1 MQNEMFKILL
11 KRKSKVLLKT
21 EEEHNENICAA
32 VTAMKNMEAYG
43 YTFSYELLKAMSN
56 LDISSIYTIY
66 QNIESV
72 IKDLI
77 GAEISEAV
85 VFYPNF
91 PTQVMEMDEA
101 TLFMDQ
107 LVHYISGGTLVPLD
121 EKQERLP
128 LIGDKTLKVLDLGDV
143 QDLYEIRN
151 NLMQS
156 NTSISGQDKEDLIY
170 LYKTLDKTN
179 LPEEIP
185 FKENVAIISATLLED
200 ELTTANT
207 LRPIVKTA
215 TDLLRVVTYLSDG
228 DVSLAELCK
237 FKSFKRKHR
246 RIFLDLLN
254 SMKNIEED
262 MLRYKNR
269 WIRVGERL
277 HPSEYPQYQKVCE
290 AFDKLRNNKHI
301 STFAGEVQSKFDT
314 KQYLEA
320 TKLLAKRPA
329 ELARRLDE
337 LLRKVDSSEQLAIIE
352 EFETVASQV
361 SSRVLLQVLEHFYN
375 RSEKQAVRVVFPKGS
390 VAQATILPELPPLD
404 EVLCD
409 KVTEICQKALISI
422 YSSRESL
429 GKVYIDPEL
438 SSYIIPY
445 SQRSASKAMK
455 AVTRGSH
462 IKLSDNINVLRG
474 FIHWTN
480 TEGSGY
486 NNRVDI
492 DLSACVLDENW
503 EYKSHVSYTRL
514 RDGKMKIYHSGD
526 ITDGGPADGKGVAE
540 FLDCDIDS
548 IVRAGGRYIV
558 YQVYSFT
565 EQSFNEIPH
574 VSFGWMEREE
584 CASGEIFEPSTV
596 EQKMDLACESTVSIP
611 VIFDCVEREIIWC
624 DMNLSINQ
632 MSERSGGNNLESNFN
647 KATATCYA
655 MANMN
660 KVDMYYLAYLH
671 TMARGE
677 LVSTREEADIIFSND
692 TTKPLIEVE
701 IEIKD
706 EDGEV
711 IETKIE
717 QREKDVKFVTAFDV
731 DEFYAL
737 I

>member
-1 MQNEMFKILL
+1 MKKEMFEILL
-11 KRKSKVLLKT
+11 RRKNKVLLKT
-21 EEEHNENICAA
+21 EEKQYENICAA
-32 VTAMKNMEAYG
+32 VTVMKNIEAYG
-43 YTFSYELLKAMSN
+43 YTFSYELVNALST
-56 LDISSIYTIY
+56 LDISSIQKVYQEIETI
-66 QNIESV
+66 

-77 GAEISEAV
+77 GAETGEAI

-91 PTQVMEMDEA
+91 PTQVMEMDDV

-128 LIGDKTLKVLDLGDV
+128 LIGDKSLKVLNLGDV

-170 LYKTLDKTN
+170 LYKSLDKTN

-215 TDLLRVVTYLSDG
+215 TDVLRVITYLSDG

-254 SMKNIEED
+254 NMKNIEED

-314 KQYLEA
+314 KQYSKA
-320 TKLLAKRPA
+320 AKLLAKRPA

-337 LLRKVDSSEQLAIIE
+337 LLRKADSSEQLTVIE
-352 EFETVASQV
+352 EFEAVATQV

-390 VAQATILPELPPLD
+390 VAQATILPELPSLD
-404 EVLCD
+404 EVICD
-409 KVTEICQKALISI
+409 KVTQICQKALIEI
-422 YSSRESL
+422 YSSKENL

-438 SSYIIPY
+438 SRYIIPY

-455 AVTRGSH
+455 AVTRGSR
-462 IKLSDNINVLRG
+462 IKLNDSVNVLRG

-480 TEGSGY
+480 MDEYGWNG
-486 NNRVDI
+486 RVDL

-503 EYKSHVSYTRL
+503 KYKSHVSYTHL
-514 RDGKMKIYHSGD
+514 RDEGMKSYHSGD
-526 ITDGGPADGKGVAE
+526 ITDGGPVDGKGVAE
-540 FLDCDIDS
+540 FLDCNIDS
-548 IVRAGGRYIV
+548 VVKAGGRYIV

-565 EQSFNEIPH
+565 GQTFSKIPH
-574 VSFGWMEREE
+574 ASFGWMEREE

-596 EQKMDLACESTVSIP
+596 EQKMDLACDSAVCIP

-624 DMNLSINQ
+624 DMNLSTNQ
-632 MSERSGGNNLESNFN
+632 MSDYCSGNNLESNFN

-660 KVDMYYLAYLH
+660 KVDMFYLAYLH

-677 LVSTREEADIIFSND
+677 LVATREEADIIFSND
-692 TTKPLIEVE
+692 TTKPLIDVE
-701 IEIKD
+701 IEIKN

-711 IETKIE
+711 IETKVE
-717 QREKDVKFVTAFDV
+717 QREKDVKFITAFDV

>member
-56 LDISSIYTIY
+56 LDTSSIYTIY

-72 IKDLI
+72 IKDMI

-91 PTQVMEMDEA
+91 PTQVMEMNDA

-107 LVHYISGGTLVPLD
+107 LVHYISGGTLAPLE
-121 EKQERLP
+121 EKEERLP
-128 LIGDKTLKVLDLGDV
+128 LIGDKSLKVLDLGEM

-151 NLMQS
+151 NLLQS

-170 LYKTLDKTN
+170 LYKNLDKTD
-179 LPEEIP
+179 LPNEIP
-185 FKENVAIISATLLED
+185 FKENVAIIAATLLED

-215 TDLLRVVTYLSDG
+215 TDVLRVITYLSGG
-228 DVSLAELCK
+228 DVSLADLCK

-254 SMKNIEED
+254 NMKNIEED

-277 HPSEYPQYQKVCE
+277 HPGEYPQYQKVCQT
-290 AFDKLRNNKHI
+290 FDKLRNNKHI
-301 STFAGEVQSKFDT
+301 TTFAGEVQSKMDA

-320 TKLLAKRPA
+320 TKLLAQRPA

-337 LLRKVDSSEQLAIIE
+337 LLRKTDKSNQLVIIE
-352 EFETVASQV
+352 EFETVAEKV

-375 RSEKQAVRVVFPKGS
+375 RSETQSVRVVFPKGN
-390 VAQATILPELPPLD
+390 VAQATILPDLKPLD
-404 EVLCD
+404 EALCD
-409 KVTEICQKALISI
+409 KITQICQKALISN
-422 YSSRESL
+422 YSTKEKF
-429 GKVYIDPEL
+429 GKVYIDPEM
-438 SSYIIPY
+438 SRYTIPY

-462 IKLSDNINVLRG
+462 IKLNDNINVLRG

-480 TEGSGY
+480 DEGDGWNS
-486 NNRVDI
+486 RVDI
-492 DLSACVLDENW
+492 DLSACILDKNW
-503 EYKSHVSYTRL
+503 KYKSHVSYTHL
-514 RDGKMKIYHSGD
+514 RDSKMSAYHSGD
-526 ITDGGPADGKGVAE
+526 ITDGGDVNGKGVAE

-548 IVRAGGRYIV
+548 IVKAGGRYIV
-558 YQVYSFT
+558 YEVFSYT
-565 EQSFNEIPH
+565 GQSFSKLPH

-596 EQKMDLACESTVSIP
+596 EQKMDLASDSMVSIP

-624 DMNLSINQ
+624 DMNLSIGQ
-632 MSERSGGNNLESNFN
+632 MSTRYGNNLESNFN

-660 KVDMYYLAYLH
+660 KVDMYYLTYLH
-671 TMARGE
+671 AMARGE
-677 LVSTREEADIIFSND
+677 LVSSREEADIIFSND
-692 TTKPLIEVE
+692 LTKPLIEVE
-701 IEIKD
+701 VEIKD
-706 EDGEV
+706 EEGNV
-711 IETKIE
+711 IETKTE
-717 QREKDVKFVTAFDV
+717 QKEKNVKFITAFDV